1 MLVVAAESKCC
12 LLSVLSRPVDGPESG
27 GTFDG
32 AERGV
37 SAGFL
42 GLRCDEC
49 TLFKVSGQACCGL
62 APMPARAFQRILEPG
77 APPLPCHSPA
87 ALEADALARE

>member
-12 LLSVLSRPVDGPESG
+12 RVGLLSVLSRPVDGPESG

-37 SAGFL
+37 SAGFS
-42 GLRCDEC
+42 GLHCDEC

-62 APMPARAFQRILEPG
+62 ARCAPMPARAFQRILEPG
-77 APPLPCHSPA
+77 APSL
-87 ALEADALARE
+87 ALLFARRP